1 MLKQWTITIGLIAI
15 LVLAGGLGTWAAQ
28 ATFERASG
36 QVSDLENR
44 LRELGLTESQLQ
56 NTIAQ
61 GIETFIIDQQ
71 MAQARAEQERQDA
84 LAARLR
90 PINPQE
96 DFIAGSL
103 NAEFSM
109 IEYSDYEC
117 PFCKRFHAT
126 ARSFVRDNVSVNW
139 AHRHFP
145 LPNHNPMATQAAMGA
160 ECVGYLADAA
170 AYWAYTD
177 AYYER
182 TRSSGRGVEGQTVQQ
197 LMEEVGVSGAD
208 AQACL
213 NDPQILAR
221 VQAMT
226 DEGQA
231 AGVSGTPG
239 VFIRHNP
246 TGQVMRIPGAVPLP
260 QLQASFNQFR
270 ASVGG

>member
-1 MLKQWTITIGLIAI
+1 MLKQWIISIGLGAL
-15 LVLAGGLGTWAAQ
+15 LVVAGGAGIWSATT
-28 ATFERASG
+28 TFERSSNYVG
-36 QVSDLENR
+36 DFEER
-44 LRELGLTESQLQ
+44 LQALGLTEQQLQ
-56 NTIAQ
+56 ATIAR

-71 MAQARAEQERQDA
+71 TAQARAEAERQDA
-84 LAARLR
+84 MAARLR
-90 PINPQE
+90 PIDPRE
-96 DFIAGSL
+96 DFISGASG
-103 NAEFSM
+103 AEFSM
-109 IEYSDYEC
+109 IEYSDFEC

-126 ARSFVRDNVSVNW
+126 ARSFARDNVSVNW

-145 LPNHNPMATQAAMGA
+145 LPNHNPVATEAAMGA
-160 ECVGYLADAA
+160 ECVGFLAGSS

-182 TRSSGRGVEGQTVQQ
+182 TQSSGRGLEGQTVQQ
-197 LMEEVGVSGAD
+197 LMEEVGISSPT
-208 AQACL
+208 AQSCL
-213 NDPQILAR
+213 NDPQMLAR

-231 AGVSGTPG
+231 AGVNGTPG

-246 TGQVMRIPGAVPLP
+246 TGQVLRIPGAVPLP